1 MKKSFTFTLIF
12 ILVIAIFWF
21 GFSIIVVTGHHP
33 ALPDS
38 QLYQAIMAGL
48 AFLTAVFLI
57 IQFFLL
63 KAKNKLAF
71 FITIAFLTFLAILI
85 FMDDFGISDL
95 LILTIT
101 IIPIVLLFKDRNW
114 YFQSQTRS

>member
-1 MKKSFTFTLIF
+1 MKKSFQFTLIF

-21 GFSIIVVTGHHP
+21 GFSIIVASGLHP

-38 QLYQAIMAGL
+38 QLYQWIMAGL
-48 AFLTAVFLI
+48 AFLTAVFLL

-71 FITIAFLTFLAILI
+71 YLAIAFLIFLAILTI
-85 FMDDFGISDL
+85 MDDLGLIDFLVLIVTLLPVIL
-95 LILTIT
+95 LI
-101 IIPIVLLFKDRNW
+101 KDRKW
-114 YFQSQTRS
+114 YFQS